1 MPCGPFMTGI
11 PHAGTLPLR
20 VPGKRQGVLMD
31 LGMRVLI
38 ACSAFVLLCAVLGYV
53 GKRLSDE

>member
-1 MPCGPFMTGI
+1 MTGI

>member
-1 MPCGPFMTGI
+1 
-11 PHAGTLPLR
+11 
-20 VPGKRQGVLMD
+20 MD